1 MARDL
6 DLPRQLQKSALFDLP
21 QALESLFAQCL
32 LHFSR
37 QIEFR
42 YQHIVDRRT
51 PTLFSLL
58 FLEYLH
64 RLVTRLVQS
73 RLVSVTFFI
82 FLYFQASWD
91 SG

>member
-6 DLPRQLQKSALFDLP
+6 DLPRQPQQSALFDLLK
-21 QALESLFAQCL
+21 ALESLFAQCL

-42 YQHIVDRRT
+42 YQHKVDRRT
-51 PTLFSLL
+51 PALFSLL
-58 FLEYLH
+58 SLKCLH

-73 RLVSVTFFI
+73 ILVSVTFFI
-82 FLYFQASWD
+82 FLYFQAYWD